1 MTDLNKLFLIFN
13 HQLSQEQEKEARE
26 ALKIEEIVN
35 LPPQLQ
41 DFWSNIP
48 PDVELSEEMFEDI
61 TAFLIQNRGERENF
75 CLIQGDFGATVYLV
89 SWCFKNGFV
98 PIYATTKRVAKE
110 VVRPDG
116 TVELLK
122 VFKHERF
129 RRYILCR

>member
-1 MTDLNKLFLIFN
+1 LSKLFLIFN
-13 HQLSQEQEKEARE
+13 HQLSQDQEKEARDV
-26 ALKIEEIVN
+26 LKVDEIIN

-41 DFWSNIP
+41 EFWSNIP
-48 PDVELSEEMFEDI
+48 PDVELTDEMFENI
-61 TAFLIQNRGERENF
+61 KAFLRQNKGEGENL
-75 CLIQGDFGATVYLV
+75 CLSQGDFGATVYLV

-129 RRYILCR
+129 RKYILCR